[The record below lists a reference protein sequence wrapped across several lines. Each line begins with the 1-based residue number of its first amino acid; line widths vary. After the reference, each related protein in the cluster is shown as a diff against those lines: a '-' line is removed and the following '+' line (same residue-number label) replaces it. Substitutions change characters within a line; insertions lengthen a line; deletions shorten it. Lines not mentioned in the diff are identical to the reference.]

1 MPVSFRFRFATAGC
15 AVAVPVTLNEPA
27 SLIFVS
33 SAMVNCLARSRLTP
47 STLMDRGASSTFAA
61 GLVRRSSAEIL
72 ASRRA
77 NSRRSYCQGRGGVA
91 PSAVGW
97 GAVVAAGGG
106 GGAVVAAG
114 GGGGAAVCA
123 DAAVGAGAVAG
134 VGAEGGAEDAGEAAG
149 TVADGAG
156 VAASLSKLKDPS
168 GSSQVTSF
176 TSLRDSESLW
186 AWRPLRSS
194 VVPLNTNS
202 GTVTQSISE
211 SFGLTARS
219 VSATLATSTFKSTS
233 SCRENL

>member
-33 SAMVNCLARSRLTP
+33 SVMLSGLARSRFTP
-47 STLMDRGASSTFAA
+47 STLMDRGASRTFAA

-91 PSAVGW
+91 PGAVGW
-97 GAVVAAGGG
+97 GAVAGAGGGGGTVVAAGGG
-106 GGAVVAAG
+106 GGG
-114 GGGGAAVCA
+114 AVCA
-123 DAAVGAGAVAG
+123 DAP
-134 VGAEGGAEDAGEAAG
+134 
-149 TVADGAG
+149 DGAG

-211 SFGLTARS
+211 SFGL
-219 VSATLATSTFKSTS
+219 
-233 SCRENL
+233 